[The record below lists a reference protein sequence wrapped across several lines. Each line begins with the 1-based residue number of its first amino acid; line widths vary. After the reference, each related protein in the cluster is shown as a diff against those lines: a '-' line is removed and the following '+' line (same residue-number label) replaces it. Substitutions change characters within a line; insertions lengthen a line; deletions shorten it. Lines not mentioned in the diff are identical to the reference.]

1 MREFARSHPAVVLLT
16 VLLILSVTITA
27 GNAAKIWRFDGITI
41 TSGTTAANAVNWGA
55 DCNLYR
61 TAANAIKTD
70 DALTVALTTTLTGN
84 TTVGGTLGVTGA
96 STLTGALTANGAVT
110 LGDAVGDTI
119 TVNGTPTFVEAVAC
133 SKTLTVTGNQTNTA
147 DLTVNGNT
155 ALGNA
160 ATDTIT
166 CTGRLI
172 LRTLGSDPLDGTP
185 ANRPAG
191 SVGEIGYYSSGV
203 YLCTDA
209 ATPTWVKV
217 GPAA

>member
-110 LGDAVGDTI
+110 LGDA
-119 TVNGTPTFVEAVAC
+119 
-133 SKTLTVTGNQTNTA
+133 
-147 DLTVNGNT
+147 
-155 ALGNA
+155 

-217 GPAA
+217 GPVA